1 MSVNI
6 DIDRLNEHDRMVAA
20 ETTDLYV
27 SYLNRLCDSHT
38 EPENLISQ
46 YINDTEAYYRAAVNR
61 IITRK
66 TVELNLTEPQ
76 GQES

>member
-6 DIDRLNEHDRMVAA
+6 DMGRLNEHDRRVAV
-20 ETTDLYV
+20 ETTGLYV
-27 SYLNRLCDSHT
+27 SYLNRLCDSYT
-38 EPENLISQ
+38 EPENLTSQ
-46 YINDTEAYYRAAVNR
+46 YINDTEAHYRAAVNR

-66 TVELNLTEPQ
+66 IAELNHTEPQ